1 MLINRTLRRNF
12 AGAAGGLQ
20 FKFPASYFFQNHI
33 SNPTGHHERSGNGLK
48 RKEMSHTTNRTPGGE
63 SRLPTR
69 HTRTRNLD
77 VCVNILVEE
86 VDGSSVLEQIRRVV
100 DPSRYIIYPIKS
112 SELGCSGWMSGC
124 RLLVLTSDIAQTSTI
139 DTFRESGGNIIKL
152 ENFSRASLLEAFRS
166 KNIELID
173 GLGKTPVGGEDI
185 KSKGVESGPLEVLLK
200 TPVEAAGTTQGVTG
214 RTPEVEGRTGALL
227 SEHPDTFLQH
237 PNIRSRLFSNKALR
251 QGKTDLIFCASPEDL
266 EQKINDNIFWINSSS
281 SQTCETFQ
289 FKEFTSA
296 LTTDH
301 IGRNI
306 LHFPVISSSMKPLEG
321 AALVHGL
328 AVVPD
333 TQTHG
338 RGRGGNRW
346 LSPAGCAMFSLQLNL
361 SAISNLGRRPSLV
374 QHILGLAVVQA
385 LRRFEGELDVRLKW
399 PNDIYYKN
407 EVKLGGVIV
416 NSSFIGS
423 ELMLNLGCG
432 LNLDNLRPTV
442 SVNQLL
448 VGLGAAPVSRELY
461 LAQIFDTLEFLI
473 EQFNRGEEQN
483 IFKMYY
489 DVWLHGDQEVTLEGL
504 QGQPA
509 SRVRIVGLDEFGY
522 LQVQDDTSRSIF
534 SVHDD
539 GNSFDMMAGL
549 IKPKFR

>member
-1 MLINRTLRRNF
+1 
-12 AGAAGGLQ
+12 
-20 FKFPASYFFQNHI
+20 
-33 SNPTGHHERSGNGLK
+33 
-48 RKEMSHTTNRTPGGE
+48 
-63 SRLPTR
+63 
-69 HTRTRNLD
+69 
-77 VCVNILVEE
+77 
-86 VDGSSVLEQIRRVV
+86 
-100 DPSRYIIYPIKS
+100 
-112 SELGCSGWMSGC
+112 
-124 RLLVLTSDIAQTSTI
+124 
-139 DTFRESGGNIIKL
+139 
-152 ENFSRASLLEAFRS
+152 
-166 KNIELID
+166 
-173 GLGKTPVGGEDI
+173 
-185 KSKGVESGPLEVLLK
+185 
-200 TPVEAAGTTQGVTG
+200 
-214 RTPEVEGRTGALL
+214 
-227 SEHPDTFLQH
+227 
-237 PNIRSRLFSNKALR
+237 
-251 QGKTDLIFCASPEDL
+251 
-266 EQKINDNIFWINSSS
+266 
-281 SQTCETFQ
+281 
-289 FKEFTSA
+289 
-296 LTTDH
+296 
-301 IGRNI
+301 
-306 LHFPVISSSMKPLEG
+306 MKPLEG

-361 SAISNLGRRPSLV
+361 SASSNLGRRPSLV

-385 LRRFEGELDVRLKW
+385 LRHFEGELDVRLKW

-461 LAQIFDTLEFLI
+461 LAQIFNTLESLI

-549 IKPKFR
+549 IKPKFKHAIIFVALVPHGLKRAHPATTQSLI